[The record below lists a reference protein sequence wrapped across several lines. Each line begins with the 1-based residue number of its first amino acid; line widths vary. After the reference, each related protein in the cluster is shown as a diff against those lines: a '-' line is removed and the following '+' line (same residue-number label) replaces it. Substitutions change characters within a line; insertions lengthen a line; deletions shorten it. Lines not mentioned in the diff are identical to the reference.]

1 LVRTKEFGFFEEMP
15 MKALSIPLIIVSLV
29 ASHQTH
35 PSEASA
41 SESPISEKTIQVSRC
56 IISLVDDVEVPA
68 QVEGVL
74 TGQIPLLDEGGEYRL
89 EDGNPQYQPFRV
101 QEGMEVKAGQPLAL
115 VDDREAWKSYQAA
128 KARLEGA
135 RLEAGND
142 ISVRAAH
149 KAWEVSCVEVRQAEE
164 ANRRAPGSVPYLEM
178 NRLYLQRDQLELQKQ
193 KAEHELNLAQV
204 AVKIREAEAQGAWL
218 ALQRHV
224 IRSPVDGIVVE
235 VYRDIGEWV
244 KPGDSVLRIV
254 RMDRM
259 RIEGYLNIAEVHPAE
274 VAGQPVLVRI
284 TTPVGGTS
292 LAGNGDDQSF
302 TGRITFV
309 SPIVE
314 AGGRYLVWAEVDNRQ
329 NDGQWVLR
337 PGLSAD
343 MIITRKLPPRVGSVP
358 KTPPK

>member
-1 LVRTKEFGFFEEMP
+1 
-15 MKALSIPLIIVSLV
+15 MKAVSISLILIGLGIGQQVRS
-29 ASHQTH
+29 AQ
-35 PSEASA
+35 PSAG
-41 SESPISEKTIQVSRC
+41 ESSIQVSRC

-74 TGQIPLLDEGGEYRL
+74 TGRIPLLDEGGEYRL
-89 EDGNPQYQPFRV
+89 ENGTPQYQAFRA

-115 VDDREAWKSYQAA
+115 IDDREAWKTYQAA
-128 KARLEGA
+128 MARLEGA

-142 ISVRAAH
+142 ISVRAAQ

-178 NRLYLQRDQLELQKQ
+178 NRLYLQRDQLELQKE

-218 ALQRHV
+218 ILQRHV

-235 VYRDIGEWV
+235 VHRDIGEWV

-254 RMDRM
+254 RMDRL
-259 RIEGYLNIAEVHPAE
+259 RIEGYLSVAEVHPAE
-274 VAGQPVLVRI
+274 VAGQPVVVRI
-284 TTPVGGTS
+284 TTPVGSTS
-292 LAGNGDDQSF
+292 SSGNGDAHTF
-302 TGRITFV
+302 VGRITFV
-309 SPIVE
+309 SPLVE
-314 AGGRYLVWAEVDNRQ
+314 AGGRYLVWAEVENRQ
-329 NDGQWVLR
+329 TDGQWVLR
-337 PGLSAD
+337 PGLTAD
-343 MIITRKLPPRVGSVP
+343 MIITRKLPPRVGSLS